1 LLLPLGGLTLL
12 GAGFSSRRKK
22 VLGLLLM
29 FLVISG
35 LVFLGACGGG
45 SSSGG
50 GGGGGG
56 GGGTPAGKYTVTVTG
71 TSGTLTAQTAAFTL
85 TVQ

>member
-1 LLLPLGGLTLL
+1 MLLPLGGLTLL

-22 VLGLLLM
+22 VLGLLLL

-35 LVFLGACGGG
+35 LVFMGACGGG
-45 SSSGG
+45 SSS

-71 TSGTLTAQTAAFTL
+71 TSGTLTAQTTTFTV

>member
-1 LLLPLGGLTLL
+1 LLPLGGLTLL

-22 VLGLLLM
+22 VLGLLLI

-45 SSSGG
+45 SSSSGG
-50 GGGGGG
+50 GGGGGKP
-56 GGGTPAGKYTVTVTG
+56 GTPSGKYTVTVTG
-71 TSGTLTAQTAAFTL
+71 TSGTLTAQTTTFTL